1 MLARAQAKKGGEP
14 MAAGRDRQF
23 GEKQRV
29 RDPDES
35 DAVSEPRRRGGGR
48 REQKVAERQ
57 AHGPFYSP

>member
-1 MLARAQAKKGGEP
+1 

-23 GEKQRV
+23 GKKQRV
-29 RDPDES
+29 RDPDEG